1 MKSLLPHRA
10 AAEHFPFFLV
20 KIFLPYLATVIV
32 IEELPAE

>member
-1 MKSLLPHRA
+1 VRQQTSL
-10 AAEHFPFFLV
+10 FLV